1 MPVLWTPPHIVPVGI
16 DNVNIRK
23 LGAYSTNPIRMT
35 KKGPLSNLPIHDG
48 EILED
53 AKQIDTTVYEV
64 KVSDEDGKTTTYTL
78 VVPE

>member
-1 MPVLWTPPHIVPVGI
+1 MFVLNPPPIVPVSI
-16 DNVNIRK
+16 DTVNIRK

-53 AKQIDTTVYEV
+53 VKQIDTTVYEV
-64 KVSDEDGKTTTYTL
+64 EVSDEDGKTTKYTL